1 MDRVL
6 PERPLF
12 RARVE
17 AAGQRLAA
25 LAAEGQAPPLRAVHE
40 LIVAGLAI
48 RRLQTQ
54 SARAALTRVAAA
66 ATLARIPALIADA
79 NGAVQMLEAPAAR
92 LLDRG
97 ESRPL
102 RLDEVERLLAYDA
115 RVSDDCRHCV
125 RHSATHNTEES
136 RTGEKGTQ

>member
-54 SARAALTRVAAA
+54 SARAALTRAAAA
-66 ATLARIPALIADA
+66 ATLARIPALIAEV
-79 NGAVQMLEAPAAR
+79 NGAVQR
-92 LLDRG
+92 
-97 ESRPL
+97 S
-102 RLDEVERLLAYDA
+102 
-115 RVSDDCRHCV
+115 
-125 RHSATHNTEES
+125 EEHTS
-136 RTGEKGTQ
+136 ELQSLMRISYAVFCLKKQRNKVIV